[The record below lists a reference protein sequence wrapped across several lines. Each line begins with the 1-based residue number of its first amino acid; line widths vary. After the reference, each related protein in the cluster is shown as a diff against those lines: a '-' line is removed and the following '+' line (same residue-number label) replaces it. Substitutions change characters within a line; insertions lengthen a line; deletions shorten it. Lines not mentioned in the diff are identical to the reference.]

1 MCIILIVLI
10 SFQIHPWIGNGDF
23 FFSSFPKII
32 ILAWALGLNQSAT
45 RSLGWREAMNH
56 VTSESLHRCSHQ
68 ILYAAQDQET
78 CLSAELPT
86 PISHLYKF
94 TSTWVW
100 DWPVKAWLILLL
112 LASALCW
119 QCLGVRPLEDAS
131 LSNDQRTIIIR
142 QTLQNTQNAGKDM
155 FLVVWRLVITRFKI
169 SCLAESLH
177 VSYTGIKAVV

>member
-1 MCIILIVLI
+1 MET
-10 SFQIHPWIGNGDF
+10 F

-78 CLSAELPT
+78 CLCWTANSNITSLQIHIYMSLGLTRQGMANLAI
-86 PISHLYKF
+86 ISV
-94 TSTWVW
+94 STVFRQR
-100 DWPVKAWLILLL
+100 
-112 LASALCW
+112 

-131 LSNDQRTIIIR
+131 LSNDQWTIIIR